1 MPITGLIAAQFLG
14 GAGQAIFSGK
24 NKRQRELEALSGQT
38 PKYNGGSSIQNY
50 YAQALQ
56 RANANPYATPLYAM
70 QTQNAQRGTNQA
82 LSALGDRRAGIG
94 SIGKLTGIQDDA
106 MLRAGVAAEN
116 EQSQRFGVLGHA
128 TQMQGAEDKYRYTTN
143 QLNPYLRQLQLKQ
156 QQAAGAA
163 AVFNAGMG
171 NIFNA
176 ASSAATMGMQ
186 NKMLDKT
193 IAANS
198 ALGKA
203 TQAATIAAPQA
214 ATVQAPQTQR
224 LIGEAQQ
231 VPIDN
236 RDDYEDPSLVNFGR
250 MYNKRTKFGMGGGN

>member
-1 MPITGLIAAQFLG
+1 MPVTALIAAQAVGGLG
-14 GAGQAIFSGK
+14 QVLFSGK
-24 NKRQRELEALSGQT
+24 NKRQRELEALSAQT
-38 PKYNGGSSIQNY
+38 PKYGGGQSIQNY

-116 EQSQRFGVLGHA
+116 EQSQRFGVLGRA

-163 AVFNAGMG
+163 AVSSAGIQNMFG
-171 NIFNA
+171 A
-176 ASSAATMGMQ
+176 ASSGIMGGMQ
-186 NKMLDKT
+186 GKLFGSKTPATAQSPNEGYEIPMLSNKYKTNLNAMRPRSTQGMQSAEFQDIPDYTYLDRGQ
-193 IAANS
+193 N
-198 ALGKA
+198 
-203 TQAATIAAPQA
+203 
-214 ATVQAPQTQR
+214 
-224 LIGEAQQ
+224 
-231 VPIDN
+231 
-236 RDDYEDPSLVNFGR
+236 
-250 MYNKRTKFGMGGGN
+250 